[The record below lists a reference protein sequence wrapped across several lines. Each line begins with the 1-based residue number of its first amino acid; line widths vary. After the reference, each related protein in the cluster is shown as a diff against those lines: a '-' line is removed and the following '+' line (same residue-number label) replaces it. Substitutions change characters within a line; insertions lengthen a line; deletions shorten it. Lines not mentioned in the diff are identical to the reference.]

1 MIGRRASHLNP
12 VRMYVFASALFFLI
26 FFSLY
31 HFDPAKNMKTNGDVN
46 NIPIAEIAKMDSTK
60 YKNFIGT
67 IIKNDPEMKFAYNK
81 VQYFKYL
88 DSIAVSAAAFKI
100 TPSKFTTHKQYDSA
114 LASGKDHNWIE
125 RQLVYKQI
133 ELNEKYKGNPKAAL
147 AALINTLLHSI
158 PQILFISLP
167 LFAFLLKLL
176 YSRHRQYYYVN
187 HAIFTIHL
195 FVFVFIALLFIFGIN
210 KIEAAT
216 GLGWLG
222 YLSGI
227 MTFLIFFYN
236 YKAMRNFYQQKRG
249 KTIIKFL
256 LLHFVN
262 FFIVVILFVLF
273 TFLSLFK
280 I

>member
-31 HFDPAKNMKTNGDVN
+31 HFDPAKNMKTSGDVN

-100 TPSKFTTHKQYDSA
+100 TPSKFTTRKQYDSA

-176 YSRHRQYYYVN
+176 YLRHKQYYYVN